1 MTTTTTTTVGNLY
14 RVTFTFDSSYRPKT
28 EGIVTVG
35 LVVRAEDQFT
45 ALSSAWAKL
54 TSLNLPEPVEFNAVR
69 ADKE

>member
-1 MTTTTTTTVGNLY
+1 MTNTTTVGSLY

-28 EGIVTVG
+28 EGIVQIG

-45 ALSSAWAKL
+45 ALSNAWAKL

-69 ADKE
+69 TDKD